1 MAWIRSQNGKMLLD
15 ASMLYVGEPFKGG
28 CELSAC
34 IGSDWNKDA
43 RLMGRFP
50 TQNQAMEE
58 LDRIID
64 WLRGEEGGVYQITI
78 TE

>member
-1 MAWIRSQNGKMLLD
+1 MAWIRSQNGQIMLD

-34 IGSDWNKDA
+34 IGSDWEDA
-43 RLMGRFP
+43 RLMGKFT

-58 LDRIID
+58 LDRINAWISS
-64 WLRGEEGGVYQITI
+64 GEVGVYQITI
-78 TE
+78 SE